1 MNIFEPGEERV
12 FVDEEECVGSRVVRW
27 RTGSAPIGTLVFCHG
42 FMAKPM
48 DYSRLLSQV
57 ATHGIDVIAPFGH
70 ERGFDALAGRRTV
83 RDEVADL
90 VAMMEEIGPATLSGH
105 SRGGQVAWIVG
116 ASAGTARNVVVID
129 PVDGEGRRP
138 VSPRATIG
146 SGPTGASVVVG
157 TVVGG
162 RCTPV
167 GFDHRA
173 FAASANRSSGSMFPG
188 FPSKHLIV
196 DMGHADLL
204 DPLPR
209 FAGRVICGGR
219 PHPSAA
225 RRTVAGILVAA
236 VSGASLPTRRPSGTE

>member
-1 MNIFEPGEERV
+1 M
-12 FVDEEECVGSRVVRW
+12 
-27 RTGSAPIGTLVFCHG
+27 GTLVSCHG
-42 FMAKPM
+42 FMAQPL

-57 ATHGIDVIAPFGH
+57 ATHRIDVIAPFGH
-70 ERGFDALAGRRTV
+70 ARGFDALAGRRTV
-83 RDEVADL
+83 REEVADL
-90 VAMMEEIGPATLSGH
+90 VAMIDEIGPATLSGH

-116 ASAGTARNVVVID
+116 ASAGSARNVVVID

-138 VSPRATIG
+138 ASPRATIG
-146 SGPTGASVVVG
+146 SGPTGSTVVVG
-157 TVVGG
+157 TAVGG

-204 DPLPR
+204 DPVPR
-209 FAGRVICGGR
+209 FAGRVIVAVGR
-219 PHPSAA
+219 IRAQLGEPWPESLSLRYRAHRFRDNDPLAPCDHQKAVPCEPLKGPSISE
-225 RRTVAGILVAA
+225 VIQ
-236 VSGASLPTRRPSGTE
+236 PP